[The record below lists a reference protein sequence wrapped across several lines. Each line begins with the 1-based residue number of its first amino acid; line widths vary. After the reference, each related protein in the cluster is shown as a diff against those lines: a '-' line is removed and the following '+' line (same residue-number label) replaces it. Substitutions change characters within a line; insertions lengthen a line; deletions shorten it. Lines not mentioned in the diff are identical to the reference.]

1 MGRSILRGGSVL
13 AAGTLVERLARFG
26 RNMVLTRIIAPDQF
40 GLMAIVLA
48 TIALFEA
55 ITEVGVSQA
64 VIQNRRG
71 KLPEFL
77 NVAWWINTVRG
88 LAIFVI
94 AAPLSPLIAAFYSEP
109 TLAPILVVAF
119 SSMVFAGM
127 TSPKVY
133 ALQRQFRFGESVAIT
148 QGAGLL
154 GTGLTLVLGM
164 VWQNVWALV
173 IGTVFEA
180 FVRFVLSF
188 VLCPIRPSLRIDKQ
202 SRRELFAFTK
212 GMMGL
217 AFMTFLV
224 SQADIFVLG
233 RVASTQVLGL
243 YSMAVTLAMFPQSLF
258 AKIVQPLVVPILT
271 AFQDSIEQMRAAYLR
286 LERLVWLFG
295 LPMAATM
302 TVAAKPLLTVVYGL
316 PYAAVAVPFGVIAF
330 YFVVY
335 MASMVSFSVYL
346 AMARPELQRSFT
358 LLRALLLVASIY
370 PLSVTFGP
378 VGAASSVLGALVLA
392 MLLQVRNL
400 KRVIGLGFVEYL
412 GTLRA
417 GVLAGLVVG
426 ALVWLI
432 GLLGVPVLARAALS
446 ALPLLGAWSLLALR
460 ERAGFRALRAGK

>member
-1 MGRSILRGGSVL
+1 ML

-94 AAPLSPLIAAFYSEP
+94 AAPLSPLIADFYSEP
-109 TLAPILVVAF
+109 MLAPILVVAF

-330 YFVVY
+330 YSVVY

>member
-1 MGRSILRGGSVL
+1 ML

-302 TVAAKPLLTVVYGL
+302 TVAAEPLLTVVYGL

>member
-330 YFVVY
+330 YSVVY

-460 ERAGFRALRAGK
+460 ERAGFRALRSGK

>member
-1 MGRSILRGGSVL
+1 ML

-302 TVAAKPLLTVVYGL
+302 TVAAEPLLTVVYGL

-330 YFVVY
+330 YSVVY

-460 ERAGFRALRAGK
+460 ERAGFRALRSGK

>member
-94 AAPLSPLIAAFYSEP
+94 AAPLSPLIADFYSEP
-109 TLAPILVVAF
+109 MLAPILVVAF

-302 TVAAKPLLTVVYGL
+302 TVAAEPLLTVVYGL

-330 YFVVY
+330 YSVVY

>member
-302 TVAAKPLLTVVYGL
+302 TVAAEPLLTVVYGL

-330 YFVVY
+330 YSVVY

>member
-94 AAPLSPLIAAFYSEP
+94 AAPLSPLIADFYSEP
-109 TLAPILVVAF
+109 MLAPILVVAF

-330 YFVVY
+330 YSVVY

-460 ERAGFRALRAGK
+460 ERAGFRALRSGK

>member
-302 TVAAKPLLTVVYGL
+302 TVAAEPLLTVVYGL

-330 YFVVY
+330 YSVVY

-460 ERAGFRALRAGK
+460 ERAGFRALRSGK

>member
-1 MGRSILRGGSVL
+1 ML

-94 AAPLSPLIAAFYSEP
+94 AAPLSPLIADFYSEP
-109 TLAPILVVAF
+109 MLAPILVVAF

-302 TVAAKPLLTVVYGL
+302 TVAAEPLLTVVYGL

-330 YFVVY
+330 YSVVY

>member
-94 AAPLSPLIAAFYSEP
+94 AAPLSPLIADFYSEP

-330 YFVVY
+330 YSVVY

>member
-302 TVAAKPLLTVVYGL
+302 TVAAEPLLTVVYGL

>member
-94 AAPLSPLIAAFYSEP
+94 AAPLSPLIADFYSEP
-109 TLAPILVVAF
+109 MLAPILVVAF

-302 TVAAKPLLTVVYGL
+302 TVAAEPLLTVVYGL

-330 YFVVY
+330 YSVVY

-460 ERAGFRALRAGK
+460 ERAGFRALRSGK

>member
-1 MGRSILRGGSVL
+1 ML

-94 AAPLSPLIAAFYSEP
+94 AAPLSPLIADFYSEP
-109 TLAPILVVAF
+109 MLAPILVVAF

-302 TVAAKPLLTVVYGL
+302 TVAAEPLLTVVYGL

-460 ERAGFRALRAGK
+460 ERAGFRALRSGK

>member
-94 AAPLSPLIAAFYSEP
+94 AAPLSPLIADFYSEP

-302 TVAAKPLLTVVYGL
+302 TVAAEPLLTVVYGL

-330 YFVVY
+330 YSVVY

-460 ERAGFRALRAGK
+460 ERAGFRALRSGK

>member
-1 MGRSILRGGSVL
+1 ML

-94 AAPLSPLIAAFYSEP
+94 AAPLSPLIADFYSEP

-302 TVAAKPLLTVVYGL
+302 TVAAEPLLTVVYGL

-330 YFVVY
+330 YSVVY

-460 ERAGFRALRAGK
+460 ERAGFRALRSGK

>member
-302 TVAAKPLLTVVYGL
+302 TVAAEPLLTVVYGL

-330 YFVVY
+330 YSVVY

-417 GVLAGLVVG
+417 GVLAGLVGG

-460 ERAGFRALRAGK
+460 ERAGFRALRSGK